1 MSITTAVGYFAV
13 SLVFA
18 TFCANRM
25 ASLRVLAIASNI
37 SFICYG
43 SLLGLWPIVVLHC
56 AMLPVNI
63 VRLHEARAALRD
75 PGRPHRADDRSPP
88 PRFGPIIH
96 WFALCRERE
105 RLRHEL
111 SAMRSGDFGDLAVR
125 RV

>member
-1 MSITTAVGYFAV
+1 MSITTAVGYFAA

-63 VRLHEARAALRD
+63 VRLHEARAA
-75 PGRPHRADDRSPP
+75 RPRSP
-88 PRFGPIIH
+88 
-96 WFALCRERE
+96 ASCRRPVATVSL
-105 RLRHEL
+105 RPGYPLVRPVARARTTATRTLRH
-111 SAMRSGDFGDLAVR
+111 AQR
-125 RV
+125 RFW